1 MSSGETLCLRWNE
14 FESSIKQG
22 FSELRSNENFFD
34 VTLACGSD
42 VIRAHRVIL
51 SACSSFFR
59 SLLTSI
65 PHSNPY
71 LYLRGIE
78 LKHLESI
85 LCFMYNGE
93 VRVQHEDLDQF
104 LLVAQE
110 LCVNGLVQED
120 SKISPPKE
128 DEFAS
133 PSSFALRDR
142 PSSPL
147 PLASKRIRAPIR
159 EPPDDIILETN
170 RGSLD
175 EQPNNDDE
183 DGNYMFINNYDNP
196 GSDAMKNSDI
206 LNGSL
211 ENKLLD
217 AELMKYISPRG
228 SNSMY
233 NCLKCSYSSLR
244 HLNVKRHIEARHF
257 LTDGFKCSKCSGV
270 FKTRETRSKHFLKQ
284 HKGDPVY
291 YSTAHFE

>member
-128 DEFAS
+128 EEEEERT
-133 PSSFALRDR
+133 PSSSTQRRRECSSSPPPIKRQLRASSHLEEEHHQILE
-142 PSSPL
+142 PSSSPV
-147 PLASKRIRAPIR
+147 
-159 EPPDDIILETN
+159 
-170 RGSLD
+170 D
-175 EQPNNDDE
+175 EQSLEEED
-183 DGNYMFINNYDNP
+183 DGNYVFINNYDVQE
-196 GSDAMKNSDI
+196 SERT
-206 LNGSL
+206 NGSS
-211 ENKLLD
+211 E
-217 AELMKYISPRG
+217 YG
-228 SNSMY
+228 
-233 NCLKCSYSSLR
+233 
-244 HLNVKRHIEARHF
+244 
-257 LTDGFKCSKCSGV
+257 
-270 FKTRETRSKHFLKQ
+270 
-284 HKGDPVY
+284 
-291 YSTAHFE
+291 